1 MKIKLERK
9 LSSCPDSLSCT
20 VCHQRFGAGKLRS
33 LLYSD
38 RGFLLGDVCPQCFR
52 KEANE
57 IQSALRQQ
65 GNWMMV
71 PIKGVGV
78 PTIATHRQALELVEI
93 SAENVEFPMRY
104 QLWLKRLEVLI
115 EENQELEAERFQ
127 RSNWV
132 GMQRSRL
139 EKMLERNVE

>member
-9 LSSCPDSLSCT
+9 LSSCPDSLNCT
-20 VCHQRFGAGKLRS
+20 VCHQSFGAGKLRS

-52 KEANE
+52 KEADE
-57 IQSALRQQ
+57 IQTAVRRQ
-65 GNWMMV
+65 GNWMMA
-71 PIKGVGV
+71 PIKSTGA

-93 SAENVEFPMRY
+93 SAEDVEFPMRY
-104 QLWLKRLEVLI
+104 QLWLKWLEVLI
-115 EENQELEAERFQ
+115 EENQELEAARFQ
-127 RSNWV
+127 RSSWV

-139 EKMLERNVE
+139 ERTLERNVE